1 MSYTLQ
7 AIIVEKPAYSVVKEL
22 GLRIINL
29 PCELF
34 LIPLTS
40 DYVVSNNIPFL
51 PLTDE
56 AKVEGNLLEL
66 CLNISSEGKAAY
78 VEAEF
83 FGGQG
88 TQGGVL
94 FERGKRIEA
103 ALVNTAAINYALRW
117 LGMRPS
123 HSQDEFAMAGLN
135 KHRSTEEWL
144 NAPR

>member
-88 TQGGVL
+88 TQGCVL
-94 FERGKRIEA
+94 FERGKRIETA
-103 ALVNTAAINYALRW
+103 RVNTAAINYALRW

-144 NAPR
+144 NPPR